1 MINVFKK
8 IWSFSI
14 KEKGNLQKSIV
25 IGFLNAIFNSLLVT
39 ALYVV
44 LKAIVENSVS
54 TNTEWTAFIIMAV
67 SIVGKIVTQYF
78 SQLQRTHAG
87 YFMVADK
94 RINIGEKLKSVP
106 MGYFNQNSLGQI
118 TAIETTI
125 LNDVES
131 AVPVVL
137 VTTLGGFLNSLV
149 FALFMLVFDWRMGA
163 VTLLGIVVFL
173 LVTSAMEKKSREGV
187 PARQEAQAI
196 LVEAVLETIQ
206 GMSVVKAFD
215 LDNNLD
221 KKVDR
226 AIEES
231 FKKNEKL
238 EKAMTPYVAVQ
249 QLVLYVFG
257 VALMFCAIMFYLNG
271 SMELTKS
278 LIMVVC
284 SFMVYEQLKVAGSC
298 VANMRIA
305 EHSIDKAN
313 KIDDVP
319 TMDEGGKDIVPTSTE
334 IKFKNVDFA
343 YEKKKILDNVS
354 FTIPEKKMTAIVGP
368 SGSGKTTLCSMIP
381 RFWDVESGRILIGG
395 VDVRN
400 IPKETL
406 SDMVSFVFQ
415 DSSLLK
421 MSVFDNVRL
430 SHPDAT
436 REEVLQALHEAQCD
450 DIIEKLPNGIDTVVG
465 AAGVYVSGGEKQR
478 LNIARVML
486 KNAPILIL
494 DEATA
499 FADPDNETK
508 VQAAFANMSRG
519 KTVLMIAHRLS
530 TVTDT
535 SRIFVIKDGQVEE
548 SGNHKDLTA
557 SNGLYHRMW
566 KDYCTNVGTFG
577 PESAVRLHSDRG
589 NLPYSNAKPRQIPF
603 LDMQRMD
610 SNDIPNGCLVES
622 R

>member
-14 KEKGNLQKSIV
+14 KEKSNLQKSMV
-25 IGFLNAIFNSLLVT
+25 IGFLNAIFNALLVT

-54 TNTEWTAFIIMAV
+54 QRTAWTAFAIMVV
-67 SIVGKIVTQYF
+67 SIVGKIITQYF

-94 RINIGEKLKSVP
+94 RIAIGEKLKSVP

-149 FALFMLVFDWRMGA
+149 FALFILLFDWRMG
-163 VTLLGIVVFL
+163 VITLAGIVIFL

-187 PARQEAQAI
+187 PARQEAQAT
-196 LVEAVLETIQ
+196 LVETVLETIQ

-238 EKAMTPYVAVQ
+238 EKAMTPYVALQ

-257 VALMFCAIMFYLNG
+257 VGLMFGAISFYING
-271 SMELTKS
+271 SMELTNS

-313 KIDDVP
+313 KINDVP
-319 TMDEGGKDIVPTSTE
+319 VMDEGGKDIVPRTTE
-334 IKFKNVDFA
+334 IKFENVSFA
-343 YEKKKILDNVS
+343 YEKKKILNNVS
-354 FTIPEKKMTAIVGP
+354 FTIPEKRMTAIVGP
-368 SGSGKTTLCSMIP
+368 SGSGKTTLCSLIS
-381 RFWDVESGRILIGG
+381 RFWDVDAGAVSIGG
-395 VDVRN
+395 VNVKDY
-400 IPKETL
+400 TL
-406 SDMVSFVFQ
+406 NSLMKNVSMVFQ
-415 DSSLLK
+415 
-421 MSVFDNVRL
+421 NVYL
-430 SHPDAT
+430 FADTIENNIKFGKPQAT
-436 REEVLQALHEAQCD
+436 HEEVVEAAKRACCHEF
-450 DIIEKLPNGIDTVVG
+450 IMNLPEGYDTKIGEGG
-465 AAGVYVSGGEKQR
+465 ASLSGGEKQR
-478 LNIARVML
+478 ISIAR
-486 KNAPILIL
+486 ALIKDAQIVIF

-499 FADPDNETK
+499 NVDPENEDRLQKAIEELTK
-508 VQAAFANMSRG
+508 D
-519 KTVLMIAHRLS
+519 KTVIMIAHRLK
-530 TVTDT
+530 TVRNAEKILVLNNGKIAQEGKHDEL
-535 SRIFVIKDGQVEE
+535 IKEKGIYADFI
-548 SGNHKDLTA
+548 
-557 SNGLYHRMW
+557 NGRKEAIGW
-566 KDYCTNVGTFG
+566 KLG
-577 PESAVRLHSDRG
+577 
-589 NLPYSNAKPRQIPF
+589 KQ
-603 LDMQRMD
+603 
-610 SNDIPNGCLVES
+610 
-622 R
+622 

>member
-54 TNTEWTAFIIMAV
+54 TNTAWTAFIIMAV

-215 LDNNLD
+215 LDNNMD

-381 RFWDVESGRILIGG
+381 RFWDVDAGSVSIGG
-395 VDVRN
+395 VNVKDY
-400 IPKETL
+400 TL
-406 SDMVSFVFQ
+406 NSLMKNVSMVFQ
-415 DSSLLK
+415 
-421 MSVFDNVRL
+421 NVYL
-430 SHPDAT
+430 FADTIENNIKFGKSDAT
-436 REEVLQALHEAQCD
+436 HEEVVEAAKRACCHEFIMALPDGYNTKIGE
-450 DIIEKLPNGIDTVVG
+450 GG
-465 AAGVYVSGGEKQR
+465 ASLSGGEKQR
-478 LNIARVML
+478 ISIAR
-486 KNAPILIL
+486 ALIKDAEIVIF

-499 FADPDNETK
+499 NVDPENEDRLQNAIEELTK
-508 VQAAFANMSRG
+508 D
-519 KTVLMIAHRLS
+519 KTVIMIAHRLK
-530 TVTDT
+530 TVRNAEKILVLSDGK
-535 SRIFVIKDGQVEE
+535 IAQEGKHDELIKEAGIYADFV
-548 SGNHKDLTA
+548 
-557 SNGLYHRMW
+557 NGRKEAIGW
-566 KDYCTNVGTFG
+566 KLG
-577 PESAVRLHSDRG
+577 RR
-589 NLPYSNAKPRQIPF
+589 
-603 LDMQRMD
+603 
-610 SNDIPNGCLVES
+610 
-622 R
+622 

>member
-381 RFWDVESGRILIGG
+381 RFWDVDAGSVSIGG
-395 VDVRN
+395 VNVKDY
-400 IPKETL
+400 TL
-406 SDMVSFVFQ
+406 NSLMKNVSMVFQ
-415 DSSLLK
+415 
-421 MSVFDNVRL
+421 NVYL
-430 SHPDAT
+430 FADTIENNIKFGKADAT
-436 REEVLQALHEAQCD
+436 HEGVVEAAKRACCHEFIMALPDGYNTKIGE
-450 DIIEKLPNGIDTVVG
+450 GG
-465 AAGVYVSGGEKQR
+465 ASLSGGEKQR
-478 LNIARVML
+478 ISIAR
-486 KNAPILIL
+486 ALIKDAGIVIF

-499 FADPDNETK
+499 NVDPENEDRLQNAIEEHTK
-508 VQAAFANMSRG
+508 D
-519 KTVLMIAHRLS
+519 KTVIMIAHRLK
-530 TVTDT
+530 TVRNAEKILVLSDGK
-535 SRIFVIKDGQVEE
+535 IAQEGKHDELIKEAGIYADFV
-548 SGNHKDLTA
+548 
-557 SNGLYHRMW
+557 NGRKEAIGW
-566 KDYCTNVGTFG
+566 KLG
-577 PESAVRLHSDRG
+577 RR
-589 NLPYSNAKPRQIPF
+589 
-603 LDMQRMD
+603 
-610 SNDIPNGCLVES
+610 
-622 R
+622 

>member
-381 RFWDVESGRILIGG
+381 RFWDVDAGSVSIGG
-395 VDVRN
+395 VHIEQLN
-400 IPKETL
+400 EECQYGIPECL
-406 SDMVSFVFQ
+406 SFCRYD
-415 DSSLLK
+415 
-421 MSVFDNVRL
+421 
-430 SHPDAT
+430 
-436 REEVLQALHEAQCD
+436 
-450 DIIEKLPNGIDTVVG
+450 
-465 AAGVYVSGGEKQR
+465 
-478 LNIARVML
+478 
-486 KNAPILIL
+486 
-494 DEATA
+494 
-499 FADPDNETK
+499 
-508 VQAAFANMSRG
+508 
-519 KTVLMIAHRLS
+519 
-530 TVTDT
+530 
-535 SRIFVIKDGQVEE
+535 
-548 SGNHKDLTA
+548 
-557 SNGLYHRMW
+557 
-566 KDYCTNVGTFG
+566 
-577 PESAVRLHSDRG
+577 
-589 NLPYSNAKPRQIPF
+589 
-603 LDMQRMD
+603 
-610 SNDIPNGCLVES
+610 
-622 R
+622 

>member
-1 MINVFKK
+1 M
-8 IWSFSI
+8 

-54 TNTEWTAFIIMAV
+54 TNTAWTAFIIMAV

-131 AVPVVL
+131 TVPVVL

-163 VTLLGIVVFL
+163 VTLLGIVIFL

-257 VALMFCAIMFYLNG
+257 VTLMFCAITFYLNG

-319 TMDEGGKDIVPTSTE
+319 TMAEGGKDIVPATTE
-334 IKFKNVDFA
+334 IKFENVDFA

-354 FTIPEKKMTAIVGP
+354 FTIPNKKMTAIVGP

-381 RFWDVESGRILIGG
+381 RFWDVDAGAVSIGG
-395 VDVRN
+395 VNVKDY
-400 IPKETL
+400 TL
-406 SDMVSFVFQ
+406 NSLMKNVSMVFQ
-415 DSSLLK
+415 
-421 MSVFDNVRL
+421 NVYL
-430 SHPDAT
+430 FADTIENNIKFGKADAT
-436 REEVLQALHEAQCD
+436 HEEVVEAAKRACCHEFIMALPDGYNTKIGE
-450 DIIEKLPNGIDTVVG
+450 GG
-465 AAGVYVSGGEKQR
+465 ASLSGGEKQR
-478 LNIARVML
+478 ISIAR
-486 KNAPILIL
+486 ALIKDAAIVIF

-499 FADPDNETK
+499 NVDPENEDRLQNAIEELTK
-508 VQAAFANMSRG
+508 D
-519 KTVLMIAHRLS
+519 KTVIMIAHRLK
-530 TVTDT
+530 TVRHAEKILVLSDGK
-535 SRIFVIKDGQVEE
+535 IAQEGKHDELIKEAGIYADFV
-548 SGNHKDLTA
+548 
-557 SNGLYHRMW
+557 NGRKEAIGW
-566 KDYCTNVGTFG
+566 KLG
-577 PESAVRLHSDRG
+577 
-589 NLPYSNAKPRQIPF
+589 RQ
-603 LDMQRMD
+603 
-610 SNDIPNGCLVES
+610 
-622 R
+622 

>member
-381 RFWDVESGRILIGG
+381 RFWDVDAGSVSIGG
-395 VDVRN
+395 VNVKDY
-400 IPKETL
+400 TL
-406 SDMVSFVFQ
+406 NSLMKNVSMVFQ
-415 DSSLLK
+415 
-421 MSVFDNVRL
+421 NVYL
-430 SHPDAT
+430 FADTIENNIKFGKADAT
-436 REEVLQALHEAQCD
+436 HEGVVEAAKRACCHEFIMALPDGYNTKIGE
-450 DIIEKLPNGIDTVVG
+450 GG
-465 AAGVYVSGGEKQR
+465 ASLSGCEKQR
-478 LNIARVML
+478 ISIAR
-486 KNAPILIL
+486 ALIKDAGIVIF

-499 FADPDNETK
+499 NVDPENEDRLQNAIEELTK
-508 VQAAFANMSRG
+508 D
-519 KTVLMIAHRLS
+519 KTVIMIAHRLK
-530 TVTDT
+530 TVRNAEKILVLSDGK
-535 SRIFVIKDGQVEE
+535 IAQEGKHDELIKEAGIYADFV
-548 SGNHKDLTA
+548 
-557 SNGLYHRMW
+557 NGRKEAIGW
-566 KDYCTNVGTFG
+566 KLG
-577 PESAVRLHSDRG
+577 RR
-589 NLPYSNAKPRQIPF
+589 
-603 LDMQRMD
+603 
-610 SNDIPNGCLVES
+610 
-622 R
+622 

>member
-1 MINVFKK
+1 M
-8 IWSFSI
+8 

-54 TNTEWTAFIIMAV
+54 TNTAWTAFIIMAV

-163 VTLLGIVVFL
+163 VTLLGIVIFL

-257 VALMFCAIMFYLNG
+257 VTLMFCAITFYLNG

-319 TMDEGGKDIVPTSTE
+319 TMAEGGKDIVPATTE
-334 IKFKNVDFA
+334 IKFENVDFA

-354 FTIPEKKMTAIVGP
+354 FTIPNKKMTAIVGP

-381 RFWDVESGRILIGG
+381 RFWDVDAGAVSIGG
-395 VDVRN
+395 VNVKDY
-400 IPKETL
+400 TL
-406 SDMVSFVFQ
+406 NSLMKNVSMVFQ
-415 DSSLLK
+415 
-421 MSVFDNVRL
+421 NVYL
-430 SHPDAT
+430 FADTIENNIKFGKADAT
-436 REEVLQALHEAQCD
+436 HEEVVEAAKRACCHGFIMALPDGYNTKIGE
-450 DIIEKLPNGIDTVVG
+450 GG
-465 AAGVYVSGGEKQR
+465 ASLSGGEKQR
-478 LNIARVML
+478 ISIAR
-486 KNAPILIL
+486 ALIKDAAIVIF

-499 FADPDNETK
+499 NVDPENEDRLQNAIEELTK
-508 VQAAFANMSRG
+508 D
-519 KTVLMIAHRLS
+519 KTVIMIAHRLK
-530 TVTDT
+530 TVRHAEKILVLSDGK
-535 SRIFVIKDGQVEE
+535 IAQEGKHDELIKEAGIYADFV
-548 SGNHKDLTA
+548 
-557 SNGLYHRMW
+557 NGRKEAIGW
-566 KDYCTNVGTFG
+566 KLG
-577 PESAVRLHSDRG
+577 
-589 NLPYSNAKPRQIPF
+589 RQ
-603 LDMQRMD
+603 
-610 SNDIPNGCLVES
+610 
-622 R
+622 

>member
-1 MINVFKK
+1 M
-8 IWSFSI
+8 

-54 TNTEWTAFIIMAV
+54 TNTAWMAFIIMAV

-163 VTLLGIVVFL
+163 VTLLGIVIFL

-257 VALMFCAIMFYLNG
+257 VTLMFCAITFYLNG

-319 TMDEGGKDIVPTSTE
+319 TMAEGGKDIVPATTE
-334 IKFKNVDFA
+334 IKFENVDFA

-354 FTIPEKKMTAIVGP
+354 FTIPNKKMTAIVGP

-381 RFWDVESGRILIGG
+381 RFWDVDAGAVSIGG
-395 VDVRN
+395 VNVKDY
-400 IPKETL
+400 TL
-406 SDMVSFVFQ
+406 NSLMKNVSMVFQ
-415 DSSLLK
+415 
-421 MSVFDNVRL
+421 NVYL
-430 SHPDAT
+430 FADTIENNIKFGKADAT
-436 REEVLQALHEAQCD
+436 HEEVVEAAKRACCHEFIMALPDGYNTKIGE
-450 DIIEKLPNGIDTVVG
+450 GG
-465 AAGVYVSGGEKQR
+465 ASLSGGEKQR
-478 LNIARVML
+478 ISIAR
-486 KNAPILIL
+486 ALIKDAAIVIF

-499 FADPDNETK
+499 NVDPENEDRLQNAIEELTK
-508 VQAAFANMSRG
+508 D
-519 KTVLMIAHRLS
+519 KTVIMIAHRLK
-530 TVTDT
+530 TVRHAEKILVLSDGK
-535 SRIFVIKDGQVEE
+535 IAQEGKHDELIKEAGIYADFV
-548 SGNHKDLTA
+548 
-557 SNGLYHRMW
+557 NGRKEAIGW
-566 KDYCTNVGTFG
+566 KLG
-577 PESAVRLHSDRG
+577 
-589 NLPYSNAKPRQIPF
+589 RQ
-603 LDMQRMD
+603 
-610 SNDIPNGCLVES
+610 
-622 R
+622 

>member
-1 MINVFKK
+1 M
-8 IWSFSI
+8 

-54 TNTEWTAFIIMAV
+54 TNTAWTAFIIMAV

-163 VTLLGIVVFL
+163 VTLLGIVIFL

-257 VALMFCAIMFYLNG
+257 VTLMFCAITFYLNG

-319 TMDEGGKDIVPTSTE
+319 TMAEGGKDIVPATTE
-334 IKFKNVDFA
+334 IKFENVDFA

-354 FTIPEKKMTAIVGP
+354 FTIPNKKMTAIVGP

-381 RFWDVESGRILIGG
+381 RFWDVDAGAVSIGG
-395 VDVRN
+395 VNVKDY
-400 IPKETL
+400 TL
-406 SDMVSFVFQ
+406 NSLMKNVSMVFQ
-415 DSSLLK
+415 
-421 MSVFDNVRL
+421 NVYL
-430 SHPDAT
+430 FADTIENNIKFGKADAT
-436 REEVLQALHEAQCD
+436 HEEVVEAAKRACCHEFIMALPDGYNTKIGE
-450 DIIEKLPNGIDTVVG
+450 GG
-465 AAGVYVSGGEKQR
+465 ASLSGGEKQR
-478 LNIARVML
+478 ISIAR
-486 KNAPILIL
+486 ALIKDAAIVIF

-499 FADPDNETK
+499 NVDPENEDRLQNAIEELTK
-508 VQAAFANMSRG
+508 D
-519 KTVLMIAHRLS
+519 KTVIMIAHRLK
-530 TVTDT
+530 TVRHAEKILVLSDGK
-535 SRIFVIKDGQVEE
+535 IAQEGKHDELIKEAGIYADFV
-548 SGNHKDLTA
+548 
-557 SNGLYHRMW
+557 NGRKEAIGW
-566 KDYCTNVGTFG
+566 KLG
-577 PESAVRLHSDRG
+577 
-589 NLPYSNAKPRQIPF
+589 RQ
-603 LDMQRMD
+603 
-610 SNDIPNGCLVES
+610 
-622 R
+622 

>member
-78 SQLQRTHAG
+78 SQLQRPHAG

-381 RFWDVESGRILIGG
+381 RFWDVDAGSVSIGG
-395 VDVRN
+395 VNVKDY
-400 IPKETL
+400 TL
-406 SDMVSFVFQ
+406 NSLMKNVSMVFQ
-415 DSSLLK
+415 
-421 MSVFDNVRL
+421 NVYL
-430 SHPDAT
+430 FADTIENNIKFGKADAT
-436 REEVLQALHEAQCD
+436 HEGVVEAAKRACCHEFIMALPDGYNTKIGE
-450 DIIEKLPNGIDTVVG
+450 GG
-465 AAGVYVSGGEKQR
+465 ASLSGGEKQR
-478 LNIARVML
+478 ISIAR
-486 KNAPILIL
+486 ALIKDAGIVIF

-499 FADPDNETK
+499 NVDPENEDRLQNAIEELTK
-508 VQAAFANMSRG
+508 D
-519 KTVLMIAHRLS
+519 KTVIMIAHRLK
-530 TVTDT
+530 TVRNAEKILVLSDGK
-535 SRIFVIKDGQVEE
+535 IAQEGKHDELIKEAGIYADFV
-548 SGNHKDLTA
+548 
-557 SNGLYHRMW
+557 NGRKEAIGW
-566 KDYCTNVGTFG
+566 KLG
-577 PESAVRLHSDRG
+577 RR
-589 NLPYSNAKPRQIPF
+589 
-603 LDMQRMD
+603 
-610 SNDIPNGCLVES
+610 
-622 R
+622 

>member
-1 MINVFKK
+1 M
-8 IWSFSI
+8 

-54 TNTEWTAFIIMAV
+54 TNTAWTAFIIMAV

-163 VTLLGIVVFL
+163 VTLLGIVIFL

-206 GMSVVKAFD
+206 GMSIVKAFD

-257 VALMFCAIMFYLNG
+257 VTLMFCAITFYLNG

-319 TMDEGGKDIVPTSTE
+319 TMAEGGKDIVPATTE
-334 IKFKNVDFA
+334 IKFENVDFA

-354 FTIPEKKMTAIVGP
+354 FTIPNKKMTAIVGP

-381 RFWDVESGRILIGG
+381 RFWDVDAGAVSIGG
-395 VDVRN
+395 VNVKDY
-400 IPKETL
+400 TL
-406 SDMVSFVFQ
+406 NSLMKNVSMVFQ
-415 DSSLLK
+415 
-421 MSVFDNVRL
+421 NVYL
-430 SHPDAT
+430 FADTIENNIKFGKADAT
-436 REEVLQALHEAQCD
+436 HEEVVEAAKRACCHEFIMALPDGYNTKIGE
-450 DIIEKLPNGIDTVVG
+450 GG
-465 AAGVYVSGGEKQR
+465 ASLSGGEKQR
-478 LNIARVML
+478 ISIAR
-486 KNAPILIL
+486 ALIKDAAIVIF

-499 FADPDNETK
+499 NVDPENEDRLQNAIEELTK
-508 VQAAFANMSRG
+508 D
-519 KTVLMIAHRLS
+519 KTVIMIAHRLK
-530 TVTDT
+530 TVRHAEKILVLSDGK
-535 SRIFVIKDGQVEE
+535 IAQEGKHDELIKEAGIYADFV
-548 SGNHKDLTA
+548 
-557 SNGLYHRMW
+557 NGRKEAIGW
-566 KDYCTNVGTFG
+566 KLG
-577 PESAVRLHSDRG
+577 
-589 NLPYSNAKPRQIPF
+589 RQ
-603 LDMQRMD
+603 
-610 SNDIPNGCLVES
+610 
-622 R
+622 

>member
-381 RFWDVESGRILIGG
+381 RFWDVDAGSVSIGG
-395 VDVRN
+395 VNVKDY
-400 IPKETL
+400 TL
-406 SDMVSFVFQ
+406 NSLMKNVSMVFQ
-415 DSSLLK
+415 
-421 MSVFDNVRL
+421 NVYL
-430 SHPDAT
+430 FADTIENNIKFGKSDAT
-436 REEVLQALHEAQCD
+436 HEEVVEAAKRACCHEFIMALPDGYNTKIGE
-450 DIIEKLPNGIDTVVG
+450 GG
-465 AAGVYVSGGEKQR
+465 ASLSGGEKQR
-478 LNIARVML
+478 ISIAR
-486 KNAPILIL
+486 ALIKDAGIVIF

-499 FADPDNETK
+499 NVDPENEDRLQNAIEELTK
-508 VQAAFANMSRG
+508 D
-519 KTVLMIAHRLS
+519 KTVIMIAHRLK
-530 TVTDT
+530 TVRNAEKILVLSDGK
-535 SRIFVIKDGQVEE
+535 IAQEGKHDELIKEAGIYADFV
-548 SGNHKDLTA
+548 
-557 SNGLYHRMW
+557 NGRKEAIGW
-566 KDYCTNVGTFG
+566 KLG
-577 PESAVRLHSDRG
+577 RR
-589 NLPYSNAKPRQIPF
+589 
-603 LDMQRMD
+603 
-610 SNDIPNGCLVES
+610 
-622 R
+622 

>member
-381 RFWDVESGRILIGG
+381 RFWDVDAGSVSIGG
-395 VDVRN
+395 VNVKDY
-400 IPKETL
+400 TL
-406 SDMVSFVFQ
+406 NSLMKNVSMVFQ
-415 DSSLLK
+415 
-421 MSVFDNVRL
+421 NVYL
-430 SHPDAT
+430 FADTIENNIKFGKADAT
-436 REEVLQALHEAQCD
+436 HEGVVEAAKRACCHEFIMALPDGYNTKIGE
-450 DIIEKLPNGIDTVVG
+450 GG
-465 AAGVYVSGGEKQR
+465 ASLSGGEKQR
-478 LNIARVML
+478 ISIAR
-486 KNAPILIL
+486 ALIKDAGIVIF

-499 FADPDNETK
+499 NVDPENEDRLQNAIEELTK
-508 VQAAFANMSRG
+508 D
-519 KTVLMIAHRLS
+519 KTVIMIAHRLK
-530 TVTDT
+530 TVRNAEKILVLSDGK
-535 SRIFVIKDGQVEE
+535 IAQEGKHDELIKEAGIYADFV
-548 SGNHKDLTA
+548 
-557 SNGLYHRMW
+557 NGRKEAIGW
-566 KDYCTNVGTFG
+566 KLG
-577 PESAVRLHSDRG
+577 RR
-589 NLPYSNAKPRQIPF
+589 
-603 LDMQRMD
+603 
-610 SNDIPNGCLVES
+610 
-622 R
+622 

>member
-1 MINVFKK
+1 M
-8 IWSFSI
+8 
-14 KEKGNLQKSIV
+14 
-25 IGFLNAIFNSLLVT
+25 
-39 ALYVV
+39 
-44 LKAIVENSVS
+44 S
-54 TNTEWTAFIIMAV
+54 TNTAWTAFIIMAV

-78 SQLQRTHAG
+78 SQLQRTHTG

-163 VTLLGIVVFL
+163 VTLLGIVIFL

-187 PARQEAQAI
+187 PARQEAQVI

-238 EKAMTPYVAVQ
+238 EKAMTPYVVVQ

-257 VALMFCAIMFYLNG
+257 VTLMFCAITFYLNG

-284 SFMVYEQLKVAGSC
+284 SFMVYEQLKVVGSC

-313 KIDDVP
+313 KIDDVL
-319 TMDEGGKDIVPTSTE
+319 TMAVWCVILQKLYAGG
-334 IKFKNVDFA
+334 
-343 YEKKKILDNVS
+343 
-354 FTIPEKKMTAIVGP
+354 
-368 SGSGKTTLCSMIP
+368 
-381 RFWDVESGRILIGG
+381 
-395 VDVRN
+395 
-400 IPKETL
+400 
-406 SDMVSFVFQ
+406 
-415 DSSLLK
+415 
-421 MSVFDNVRL
+421 
-430 SHPDAT
+430 
-436 REEVLQALHEAQCD
+436 
-450 DIIEKLPNGIDTVVG
+450 
-465 AAGVYVSGGEKQR
+465 
-478 LNIARVML
+478 
-486 KNAPILIL
+486 
-494 DEATA
+494 
-499 FADPDNETK
+499 
-508 VQAAFANMSRG
+508 
-519 KTVLMIAHRLS
+519 
-530 TVTDT
+530 
-535 SRIFVIKDGQVEE
+535 
-548 SGNHKDLTA
+548 
-557 SNGLYHRMW
+557 
-566 KDYCTNVGTFG
+566 
-577 PESAVRLHSDRG
+577 
-589 NLPYSNAKPRQIPF
+589 
-603 LDMQRMD
+603 
-610 SNDIPNGCLVES
+610 
-622 R
+622 

>member
-319 TMDEGGKDIVPTSTE
+319 TMDEGGKDIVPATTE
-334 IKFKNVDFA
+334 IKFENVDFA
-343 YEKKKILDNVS
+343 YEKNKILDNVN
-354 FTIPEKKMTAIVGP
+354 FTIPNKKMTAIVGP

-381 RFWDVESGRILIGG
+381 RFWDVDAGSVSIGG
-395 VDVRN
+395 VNVKDY
-400 IPKETL
+400 TL
-406 SDMVSFVFQ
+406 NSLMKNVSMVFQ
-415 DSSLLK
+415 
-421 MSVFDNVRL
+421 NVYL
-430 SHPDAT
+430 FADTIENNIKFGKSDAT
-436 REEVLQALHEAQCD
+436 HEEVVEAAKRACCHEFIMALPDGYNTKIGE
-450 DIIEKLPNGIDTVVG
+450 GG
-465 AAGVYVSGGEKQR
+465 ASLSGGEKQR
-478 LNIARVML
+478 ISIAR
-486 KNAPILIL
+486 ALIKDAEIVIF

-499 FADPDNETK
+499 NVDPENEDRLQNAIEELTK
-508 VQAAFANMSRG
+508 D
-519 KTVLMIAHRLS
+519 KTVIMIAHRLK
-530 TVTDT
+530 TVRNAEKILVLSDGK
-535 SRIFVIKDGQVEE
+535 IAQEGKHDELIKEAGIYADFV
-548 SGNHKDLTA
+548 
-557 SNGLYHRMW
+557 NGRKEAIGW
-566 KDYCTNVGTFG
+566 KLG
-577 PESAVRLHSDRG
+577 RR
-589 NLPYSNAKPRQIPF
+589 
-603 LDMQRMD
+603 
-610 SNDIPNGCLVES
+610 
-622 R
+622 

>member
-354 FTIPEKKMTAIVGP
+354 FTIPEKKMTAIVGS

-381 RFWDVESGRILIGG
+381 RFWDVDAGSVSIGG
-395 VDVRN
+395 VNVKDY
-400 IPKETL
+400 TL
-406 SDMVSFVFQ
+406 NSLMKNVSMVFQ
-415 DSSLLK
+415 
-421 MSVFDNVRL
+421 NVYL
-430 SHPDAT
+430 FADTIENNIKFGKADAT
-436 REEVLQALHEAQCD
+436 HEGVVEAAKRACCHEFIMALPDGYNTKIGE
-450 DIIEKLPNGIDTVVG
+450 GG
-465 AAGVYVSGGEKQR
+465 ASLSGGEKQR
-478 LNIARVML
+478 ISIAR
-486 KNAPILIL
+486 ALIKDAGIVIF

-499 FADPDNETK
+499 NVDPENEDRLQNAIEELTK
-508 VQAAFANMSRG
+508 D
-519 KTVLMIAHRLS
+519 KTVIMIAHRLK
-530 TVTDT
+530 TVRNAEKILVLSDGK
-535 SRIFVIKDGQVEE
+535 IAQEGKHDELIKEAGIYADFV
-548 SGNHKDLTA
+548 
-557 SNGLYHRMW
+557 NGRKEAIGW
-566 KDYCTNVGTFG
+566 KLG
-577 PESAVRLHSDRG
+577 RR
-589 NLPYSNAKPRQIPF
+589 
-603 LDMQRMD
+603 
-610 SNDIPNGCLVES
+610 
-622 R
+622 